1 MKEMYRESA
10 SLMRQVVSHD
20 NLIKAIQAVRRNKG
34 APGID
39 GMGVDEVESHMVA
52 HYGPLKEKL
61 LNGTYQPQ
69 PVKRVEIPKES
80 GGVRKLGIPVVRDRV
95 IQQAIRQVI
104 EPIIDPQFMPNSH
117 GFRPKRSTHTALK
130 QCAAH
135 YAAGYR
141 VVVDCDLKQ
150 CFDTLNH
157 DKLMHHFEQF
167 IQDNAISS
175 FIRKCLR
182 SGVIE
187 LSGDFVDSHTGAPQG
202 GVISPLLSNIYLHEL
217 DKELIKRGH
226 RFVRYADDFVIF
238 VKSRR
243 AGDRVLKSVTHFIEK
258 DLKLTVNADK
268 SQVGSP
274 ARLKFLSCL
283 MMKVGG
289 VYRFRPANTA
299 KRKFK
304 ATLKRLTK
312 RSRPGTFRQIVKE
325 INQVTRGWINYFGQ
339 GFIKGFIEDI
349 EPWLRRRIRQLILKR
364 WKQPKTKIRML
375 ERYGLDAD
383 GARRIA
389 YSRKKYW
396 HLSKTEE
403 VHHVLTTKRL
413 RQWGLAPLNQ
423 LAESAYARY

>member
-1 MKEMYRESA
+1 
-10 SLMRQVVSHD
+10 
-20 NLIKAIQAVRRNKG
+20 
-34 APGID
+34 
-39 GMGVDEVESHMVA
+39 
-52 HYGPLKEKL
+52 
-61 LNGTYQPQ
+61 
-69 PVKRVEIPKES
+69 
-80 GGVRKLGIPVVRDRV
+80 
-95 IQQAIRQVI
+95 
-104 EPIIDPQFMPNSH
+104 
-117 GFRPKRSTHTALK
+117 
-130 QCAAH
+130 
-135 YAAGYR
+135 
-141 VVVDCDLKQ
+141 
-150 CFDTLNH
+150 
-157 DKLMHHFEQF
+157 
-167 IQDNAISS
+167 
-175 FIRKCLR
+175 
-182 SGVIE
+182 
-187 LSGDFVDSHTGAPQG
+187 
-202 GVISPLLSNIYLHEL
+202 
-217 DKELIKRGH
+217 
-226 RFVRYADDFVIF
+226 
-238 VKSRR
+238 
-243 AGDRVLKSVTHFIEK
+243 
-258 DLKLTVNADK
+258 
-268 SQVGSP
+268 
-274 ARLKFLSCL
+274 
-283 MMKVGG
+283 MKVGG